1 MFPKLND
8 FVQAQLVLSTC
19 WKHFCLKCW
28 RCSGLFRALE
38 AGLALREA
46 GAQAEE
52 LTAQWGICCPVRLA
66 SAPAACWQYLAL
78 GRYLWVSGY
87 PMSFCSPYQPCAPE
101 GCFWMSIEWAAW
113 ATVQSC
119 THGSGWA
126 VGSHS
131 KDHRQLCLCGRGL
144 LGLSLLSKDC
154 PCAAFKS
161 SSWEHCFL
169 GFNFF
174 LLEKE

>member
-1 MFPKLND
+1 MWWFLTVYGTKPPQQPVKLQCWMFPKLND

-28 RCSGLFRALE
+28 RCSGLLGALE

-78 GRYLWVSGY
+78 GRYLWVGGC
-87 PMSFCSPYQPCAPE
+87 PMSFCSPHQPCAPE

-113 ATVQSC
+113 ATCPVLH
-119 THGSGWA
+119 TREWLG
-126 VGSHS
+126 
-131 KDHRQLCLCGRGL
+131 CG
-144 LGLSLLSKDC
+144 
-154 PCAAFKS
+154 KS
-161 SSWEHCFL
+161 Q
-169 GFNFF
+169 
-174 LLEKE
+174 